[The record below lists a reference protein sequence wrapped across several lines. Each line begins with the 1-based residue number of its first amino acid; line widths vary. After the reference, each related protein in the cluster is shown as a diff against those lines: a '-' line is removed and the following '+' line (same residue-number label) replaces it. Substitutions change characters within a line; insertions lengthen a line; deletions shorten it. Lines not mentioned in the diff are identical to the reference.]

1 VPLVVRGAGS
11 QYTVGGV
18 SACTP
23 MAVEACLQLLGPVSF
38 DDPVALRQ
46 ALDQALFNGEYRLQE
61 HLTPDAVL
69 KLPRYAGRLHAD
81 PALPALLCAAH
92 EAAAQQ
98 IPLSALDRLLAR
110 LGDVVTWRPPAQAR
124 LALVLVKPPETIS
137 VVAAAHPGGPA
148 FAVFDSHPRPGEPSA
163 VIAVFGSAAAA
174 AGHLSKRVWPLDSAA
189 LSDVSEAD
197 ALQLTTVDFTP
208 VSLAAPPVPPAPRP
222 VPPPP
227 VNKELLLQRIC
238 TELLQLVQERGG
250 ELRGTQVAL
259 LYRRLP
265 DPAAAKRAV
274 AGAGGILGLCSSRFC
289 GGALEFVHDMGAG
302 TIRLRS
308 PAAAGP
314 VRTAPPAAAA
324 AGPVR
329 TAPPAPPAAVAASK
343 PPAPAPAPAPSGRLH
358 VFVDDSNIFRG
369 AQSVACGAPA
379 PPHGNPSRNPAV
391 RVDVA
396 ALAALVEGRRAVE
409 QRVVV
414 GSVGRGGAGG
424 GLGPTA
430 EFWRRE
436 GYEVHAAR
444 QVEGGGE
451 QFVDDTLIAQVW
463 MIPSSHRTETFGCS
477 RMFRNV

>member
-1 VPLVVRGAGS
+1 VKGAGS
-11 QYTVGGV
+11 QYTDGGV

-23 MAVEACLQLLGPVSF
+23 MAVEACLQLLGPISF
-38 DDPVALRQ
+38 DDPVALRRV
-46 ALDQALFNGEYRLQE
+46 LDQALFKGQYRQQA
-61 HLTPDAVL
+61 HLTPDQVL
-69 KLPRYAGRLHAD
+69 RLPRYTGRLHAD
-81 PALPALLCAAH
+81 PALPALLCNAY

-98 IPLSALDRLLAR
+98 IPLSALGGLLGR
-110 LGDVVTWRPPAQAR
+110 LGDLVTRGPPAQAR
-124 LALVLVKPPETIS
+124 LALVLVKPPETVS
-137 VVAAAHPGGPA
+137 VAATVRPGGGPV

-163 VIAVFGSAAAA
+163 IVAVFGSAAAA
-174 AGHLSKRVWPLDSAA
+174 AEHLSKRVWPLDSAA
-189 LSDVSEAD
+189 LRGISEAD

-208 VSLAAPPVPPAPRP
+208 VSLAARPPGPPPVPF
-222 VPPPP
+222 
-227 VNKELLLQRIC
+227 NKDLLLQRIC
-238 TELLQLVQERGG
+238 AELQQLVQQRGG
-250 ELRGTQVAL
+250 ELHGAQVAE
-259 LYRRLP
+259 LYHRFP

-274 AGAGGILGLCSSRFC
+274 ASVGGIPGLCNFCNSKLC
-289 GGALEFVHDMGAG
+289 GGALEFVRDRGAG
-302 TIRLRS
+302 TIRLRRS
-308 PAAAGP
+308 PG
-314 VRTAPPAAAA
+314 
-324 AGPVR
+324 
-329 TAPPAPPAAVAASK
+329 PAPV
-343 PPAPAPAPAPSGRLH
+343 PPLPPLPPPPPPPPSGPLH
-358 VFVDDSNIFRG
+358 VFVDDSNIFHG

-379 PPHGNPSRNPAV
+379 PPHGHPSRNPAV